1 MPQSTPARVPRR
13 HIETDGA
20 TAADHR
26 SGVNLPLVMLLHAY
40 RTDADVVDH
49 YFGLQPLADSI
60 GFLYVHP
67 DGSKDSAGDE
77 FWNATEACCDIH
89 GSGID
94 DSGYLQGL
102 IRDIEAAYSV
112 DPKRVYVVGHSN
124 GGSWLT
130 EWPAITPTRWP
141 R

>member
-1 MPQSTPARVPRR
+1 VPQSTPRKGTSAAHRNGRADRR
-13 HIETDGA
+13 RSPQRCEL
-20 TAADHR
+20 AAGDA
-26 SGVNLPLVMLLHAY
+26 PAY